1 MLEDEEIIENGA
13 IGVLGEIRIFDKI
26 FHVLE

>member
-13 IGVLGEIRIFDKI
+13 IGVLKERRNEQLVHIDTN
-26 FHVLE
+26 